1 MSQSHLV
8 IDFPIKGPANAKA
21 LPEELPPLM
30 PDLAKVQ
37 DDLGT
42 VHFSR
47 FMVVGDEKLLFLSDI
62 DGEADQHIERLV
74 ESAGSVFDAIFEHVD
89 DPPATPVAGN
99 APEAV
104 KWLKQHV
111 REPLDEYFA
120 YGDASVQDIKECARE
135 AGFTG
140 NTSQG
145 TLLTFMLFKS
155 RARGT
160 AMKLAGSTLLHDKA
174 QKASDALGTLHL
186 AHFVPFEDNHVGFFT
201 VYDGD
206 FEQYIQDFAD
216 KTSFT
221 FNTLFPNVVGAP
233 PTPVEKNAQAFY
245 QWALDNNYPA
255 IGFYSAY
262 PGFSVLDIRALLA
275 DRRESPVMDAG

>member
-21 LPEELPPLM
+21 LPEELPQLM
-30 PDLAKVQ
+30 PDLARAQ

-62 DGEADQHIERLV
+62 DGEGGHHIERLV
-74 ESAGSVFDAIFEHVD
+74 ESAGPVFDAIFEHVD
-89 DPPATPVAGN
+89 DPPATPVADN
-99 APEAV
+99 RDKAS
-104 KWLKQHV
+104 KWLKHHV

-120 YGDASVQDIKECARE
+120 YGDASVQDIKESARS

-140 NTSQG
+140 NTLQG
-145 TLLTFMLFKS
+145 ALLTFLSFKS
-155 RARGT
+155 RVRG
-160 AMKLAGSTLLHDKA
+160 AALKLVGSTLLHDKA
-174 QKASDALGTLHL
+174 QKASDALGTLPL

-206 FEQYIQDFAD
+206 FEKYIQDFAD
-216 KTSFT
+216 KTAFT

-233 PTPVEKNAQAFY
+233 PTPVEN
-245 QWALDNNYPA
+245 WVNW
-255 IGFYSAY
+255 
-262 PGFSVLDIRALLA
+262 LL
-275 DRRESPVMDAG
+275 